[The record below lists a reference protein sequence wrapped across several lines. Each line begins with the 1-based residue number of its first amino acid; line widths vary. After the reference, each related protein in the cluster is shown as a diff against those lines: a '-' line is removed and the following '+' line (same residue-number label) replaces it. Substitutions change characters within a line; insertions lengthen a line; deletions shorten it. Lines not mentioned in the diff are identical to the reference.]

1 MSHRQT
7 APPVSSR
14 LVFPIDFK
22 RTVVFKV
29 HAPNCKTVL
38 VVDDDRDIR
47 DVLSDALEAEGYR
60 VTTAGDGQEALDWL
74 RSGAGRPCVI
84 LLDLMMPRMDG
95 IQLRT
100 ELLND
105 PALAPIPVVV
115 LSADP
120 SAIVAAKSLSFAG
133 SLRKPV
139 PLEALLAAV
148 HAHCA

>member
-1 MSHRQT
+1 
-7 APPVSSR
+7 VD
-14 LVFPIDFK
+14 VG
-22 RTVVFKV
+22 
-29 HAPNCKTVL
+29 NCKTVL

-47 DVLSDALEAEGYR
+47 DVLTDALEAEGYR
-60 VTTAGDGQEALDWL
+60 VITAPDGQEALDWL
-74 RSGAGRPCVI
+74 RASTVRPCVI

-95 IQLRT
+95 LQFRT
-100 ELLND
+100 EQLNE
-105 PALAPIPVVV
+105 PSFAAVPVIV

-120 SAIVAAKSLSFAG
+120 SVIATAKSLNFAG

>member
-1 MSHRQT
+1 MADGTVRFVNPRIPNRFQADGRQ
-7 APPVSSR
+7 
-14 LVFPIDFK
+14 
-22 RTVVFKV
+22 KV
-29 HAPNCKTVL
+29 HPPNCKTVL

-47 DVLSDALEAEGYR
+47 DVLTDALEAEGYR
-60 VTTAGDGQEALDWL
+60 VITAGDGQEALDWL
-74 RSGAGRPCVI
+74 RSGAARPCVM

-105 PALAPIPVVV
+105 PELARIPVVV

>member
-1 MSHRQT
+1 VD
-7 APPVSSR
+7 AG
-14 LVFPIDFK
+14 D
-22 RTVVFKV
+22 
-29 HAPNCKTVL
+29 CKTVL

-47 DVLSDALEAEGYR
+47 DVLTDALEAEGYR
-60 VTTAGDGQEALDWL
+60 VITAPDGQEALDWL
-74 RSGAGRPCVI
+74 RASTVRPCVI

-95 IQLRT
+95 LQFRT
-100 ELLND
+100 EQLNEPLL
-105 PALAPIPVVV
+105 AAVPVIV

-120 SAIVAAKSLSFAG
+120 SVIATAKSLNFAG

>member
-1 MSHRQT
+1 VTS
-7 APPVSSR
+7 V
-14 LVFPIDFK
+14 D
-22 RTVVFKV
+22 
-29 HAPNCKTVL
+29 CKTVL

-47 DVLSDALEAEGYR
+47 DVLTDALEAEGYR
-60 VTTAGDGQEALDWL
+60 VVTAADGQEALDWL
-74 RSGAGRPCVI
+74 RAGTARPCVI
-84 LLDLMMPRMDG
+84 LLDLMMPRLDG
-95 IQLRT
+95 IQFRT

-105 PALAPIPVVV
+105 PSLAVIPVVV

-120 SAIVAAKSLSFAG
+120 SIISTAKSLNFAG

>member
-1 MSHRQT
+1 MTIATSATSSPTLWKQKGT
-7 APPVSSR
+7 WSSR
-14 LVFPIDFK
+14 PPTGK
-22 RTVVFKV
+22 RRSTGF
-29 HAPNCKTVL
+29 A
-38 VVDDDRDIR
+38 
-47 DVLSDALEAEGYR
+47 
-60 VTTAGDGQEALDWL
+60 AGARG
-74 RSGAGRPCVI
+74 PCII

-95 IQLRT
+95 VQFRT

-105 PALAPIPVVV
+105 NAFAHIPVVV

-120 SAIVAAKSLSFAG
+120 SAIVAAKSLNFAG

>member
-1 MSHRQT
+1 M
-7 APPVSSR
+7 
-14 LVFPIDFK
+14 
-22 RTVVFKV
+22 
-29 HAPNCKTVL
+29 L

-47 DVLSDALEAEGYR
+47 DVLTDALEAEGYR
-60 VTTAGDGQEALDWL
+60 VITAPDGQEALDWL
-74 RSGAGRPCVI
+74 RASTVRPCVI

-95 IQLRT
+95 LQFRT
-100 ELLND
+100 EQLNE
-105 PALAPIPVVV
+105 PSFAAVPVIV

-120 SAIVAAKSLSFAG
+120 SVIATAKSLNFAG

>member
-1 MSHRQT
+1 M
-7 APPVSSR
+7 
-14 LVFPIDFK
+14 
-22 RTVVFKV
+22 
-29 HAPNCKTVL
+29 L

-47 DVLSDALEAEGYR
+47 DVLTDALEAEGYR
-60 VTTAGDGQEALDWL
+60 VVTAADGQDALDWL
-74 RSGAGRPCVI
+74 RSGAARPCVI
-84 LLDLMMPRMDG
+84 LLDLMMPRLDG
-95 IQLRT
+95 IQFRT

-105 PALAPIPVVV
+105 PQLAVLPVVV

-120 SAIVAAKSLSFAG
+120 SIISTAKSLNFAG

>member
-1 MSHRQT
+1 
-7 APPVSSR
+7 VD
-14 LVFPIDFK
+14 VGD
-22 RTVVFKV
+22 
-29 HAPNCKTVL
+29 CKTVL

-47 DVLSDALEAEGYR
+47 DVLTDALEAEGYR
-60 VTTAGDGQEALDWL
+60 VITAPDGQEALDWL
-74 RSGAGRPCVI
+74 RASGLRPCVI

-95 IQLRT
+95 LQFRT
-100 ELLND
+100 EQLNE
-105 PALAPIPVVV
+105 PLFATVPVIV

-120 SAIVAAKSLSFAG
+120 SVIATAKSLNFAG

>member
-1 MSHRQT
+1 V
-7 APPVSSR
+7 APS
-14 LVFPIDFK
+14 D
-22 RTVVFKV
+22 
-29 HAPNCKTVL
+29 CKTVL

-47 DVLSDALEAEGYR
+47 EVLTDALEAEGYR
-60 VTTAGDGQEALDWL
+60 VVTAADGQEALDWL
-74 RSGAGRPCVI
+74 RSGARPCII
-84 LLDLMMPRMDG
+84 LLDLMMPKMDG
-95 IQLRT
+95 IQFRT
-100 ELLND
+100 EVLND
-105 PALAPIPVVV
+105 AELACIPVVV